1 MVVIK
6 EMPKD
11 YEYVKDEN
19 GELIYIRAVSENA
32 IKVSM
37 NEEEKLNALYAS
49 FEKLST
55 LKRELT
61 IRKTHPELT
70 RRGKMKSLR
79 TKTLRYTI
87 KHYDL
92 LQTFHKAWIDDWF
105 ENWDKIRDSMP
116 DEDLSYVED
125 SPDENY

>member
-32 IKVSM
+32 IRISM
-37 NEEEKLNALYAS
+37 NEEEKLNALSAS

-61 IRKTHPELT
+61 TRKTHPELS

-79 TKTLRYTI
+79 TKTLHYTI